1 MGSCK
6 EEMKKTEVE
15 KTTKKGLF
23 SKLSKKKGESKEE
36 IAETVADY
44 LTLLEEKVAS
54 LIDIKDKELDE
65 EKGRED
71 YNRRAKGKL
80 ETMYFHIDKAIEVA
94 TEYGEDN

>member
-6 EEMKKTEVE
+6 EEMKKTEIE
-15 KTTKKGLF
+15 KPAKKGLF
-23 SKLSKKKGESKEE
+23 SKLSKKGETKEE

-44 LTLLEEKVAS
+44 LTLLEEKISS
-54 LIDIKDKELDE
+54 LVVIKDKDLDE

-80 ETMYFHIDKAIEVA
+80 ETMYFHVSKAIEVA